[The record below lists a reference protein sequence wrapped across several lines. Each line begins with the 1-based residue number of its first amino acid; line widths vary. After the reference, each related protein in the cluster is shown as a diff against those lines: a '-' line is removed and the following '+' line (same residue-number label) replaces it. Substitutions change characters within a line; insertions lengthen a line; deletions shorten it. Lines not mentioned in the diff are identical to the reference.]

1 MMVCHVSVF
10 FWPRE
15 HLVTSVLQL
24 TFILLENCNFIILA
38 WKFKY
43 WYIISFQSLTFAHCS
58 KSSFFVQKIQLW
70 FSEKIV
76 DFLGVKNSWKCCGF
90 ELLSYWQL
98 CFHEKNCQKNV
109 GWKTRENVGVLSQL
123 NFWTEISVFRY
134 LAFLMFQSCFKID
147 GQTNSQFESG
157 TSGIINLFRYTC
169 STRSSR
175 NLLFSPVKN
184 IFMVLF
190 Q

>member
-10 FWPRE
+10 FYHE

-58 KSSFFVQKIQLW
+58 KSSFFVQKSNFDILR
-70 FSEKIV
+70 K
-76 DFLGVKNSWKCCGF
+76 
-90 ELLSYWQL
+90 LSIFW
-98 CFHEKNCQKNV
+98 V
-109 GWKTRENVGVLSQL
+109 WKTRENVEVLNFSAIDNFDFTRKIAKKMLGGKNRENVGVLSQL